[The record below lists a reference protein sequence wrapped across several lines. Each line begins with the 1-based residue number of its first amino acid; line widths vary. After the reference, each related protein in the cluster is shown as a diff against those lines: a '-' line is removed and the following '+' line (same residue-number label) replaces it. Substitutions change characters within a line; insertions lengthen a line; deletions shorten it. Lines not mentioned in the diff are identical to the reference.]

1 MPVVVQNLQRK
12 VPISPPRIVRI
23 TRAILEYTRIKKASL
38 TIIFVSP
45 ANIKALNRK
54 YLQRDDITDV
64 LAFDLGEGS
73 LPSLRAQSTQKKTRL
88 NGDIVIC
95 ADAAVCNAHLFKA
108 SLAHEIVLYIV
119 HGILHLL
126 GFNDHGTVK
135 TRIMRKKEQEIMGYL
150 GSRVATVITDK

>member
-1 MPVVVQNLQRK
+1 MT
-12 VPISPPRIVRI
+12 IV
-23 TRAILEYTRIKKASL
+23 
-38 TIIFVSP
+38 FVSP
-45 ANIKALNRK
+45 QNIKALNCK

-64 LAFDLGEGS
+64 LAFDLKEGS
-73 LPSLRAQSTQKKTRL
+73 LPSPRAQSTRKKTQL

-95 ADAAVCNAHLFKA
+95 ADMAVRNAYLFKT

-135 TRIMRKKEQEIMGYL
+135 TRMMRKKEQEIMKYL
-150 GSRVATVITDK
+150 GSKVETVITDK